1 MLNLALAFIMFGV
14 ALSLETRHFREV
26 ARNPKGF
33 WVGVVSQFIFLPA
46 ITFLLVYFL
55 RPHPGLALGM
65 ILVAACPGGNVS
77 NFYTLVAG
85 GNVALSVSLTGF
97 ATFFAVFLTPLNFE
111 FWGSILPET
120 EEILNSIDISFF
132 EMAKTLVLILII
144 PLLLG
149 IWFRR
154 KFPPLTIRI
163 EKYVR
168 ILSFLIL
175 AAFIGF
181 ALAGNMDVFS
191 KYIHY
196 VVYLVLLH
204 NALALITG
212 YLTAKITRL
221 NSRDVKTITI
231 ETGIQ
236 NSGLGLLIIF
246 TFFDGMGPMA
256 LITAWWGI
264 WHLISGIVSAIIFRR
279 FKISQWVLKQ

>member
-77 NFYTLVAG
+77 NFYSLVAG

-279 FKISQWVLKQ
+279 FKISQWVLKR

>member
-1 MLNLALAFIMFGV
+1 
-14 ALSLETRHFREV
+14 
-26 ARNPKGF
+26 
-33 WVGVVSQFIFLPA
+33 
-46 ITFLLVYFL
+46 
-55 RPHPGLALGM
+55 
-65 ILVAACPGGNVS
+65 
-77 NFYTLVAG
+77 LVAG

>member
-26 ARNPKGF
+26 ARNPKGI

>member
-77 NFYTLVAG
+77 NFYSLVAG

>member
-264 WHLISGIVSAIIFRR
+264 WHLISGILSAIIFRR
-279 FKISQWVLKQ
+279 FKISQLVMKQ

>member
-1 MLNLALAFIMFGV
+1 M
-14 ALSLETRHFREV
+14 
-26 ARNPKGF
+26 
-33 WVGVVSQFIFLPA
+33 VSQFILLPA

-77 NFYTLVAG
+77 NFYSLVAG

-120 EEILNSIDISFF
+120 AEILHSIDISFF

>member
-279 FKISQWVLKQ
+279 FKISQLVMKQ

>member
-1 MLNLALAFIMFGV
+1 MFGV
-14 ALSLETRHFREV
+14 ALSLETRHFKEV

-33 WVGVVSQFIFLPA
+33 WVGVMSQFILLPA
-46 ITFLLVYFL
+46 ITFLLIYFL

-77 NFYTLVAG
+77 NFYSLVAG

-97 ATFFAVFLTPLNFE
+97 ATFFAVFLTPMNFE

-120 EEILNSIDISFF
+120 EKILHSINISFF
-132 EMAKTLVLILII
+132 AMAKTLVLILLI

-154 KFPPLTIRI
+154 KFPSLTIRI
-163 EKYVR
+163 EKYLR

-175 AAFIGF
+175 AAFIAF
-181 ALAGNMDVFS
+181 ALADNIEVFTE
-191 KYIHY
+191 YIHY
-196 VVYLVLLH
+196 IVYLVLLH
-204 NALALITG
+204 NGLALLTG
-212 YLTAKITRL
+212 FLTSKIARL
-221 NSRDVKTITI
+221 NSKDVKTITI

-246 TFFDGMGPMA
+246 TFFKGMGPMA

-264 WHLISGIVSAIIFRR
+264 WHLISGIAVAIILQRL
-279 FKISQWVLKQ
+279 KISRLVFKQ

>member
-1 MLNLALAFIMFGV
+1 MLNIALAFIMFGV

-279 FKISQWVLKQ
+279 FKISQWVLKR